1 MSLRPCAKAPDGS
14 DIACVTIGDDQLQA
28 TIISFG
34 ACLKDLRLKSF
45 DYPLVLGFK
54 KVEDYITNA
63 AYFGAVVGR
72 NANRIA
78 KGKCVLE
85 GHALKLTMAENDQ
98 HQLHGGPNG
107 SSFRNWKLVSATA
120 NQVVLQDNLPDGHMG
135 FPGHL
140 AVQVTYTVEHN
151 VLDVKIEATT
161 DQTTLCNFA
170 LHNYFN
176 LDNTLTLKDH
186 YLSVAANTYLA
197 TDTSG
202 IPLGHEASVANTDKD
217 YLQLKSL
224 DGLAQKPSLDHNFCI
239 NHFSGKLKPVALLQS
254 RLSGISMQLFSCEA
268 GLQVYDAAHVNVNAQ
283 EALHARPYTAYAAL
297 ALEPQGWPNAANE
310 GAFPSVV
317 LHPKDVYS
325 QHTRFAFDI
334 DAH

>member
-14 DIACVTIGDDQLQA
+14 DITCVTIGDDQLQA

-161 DQTTLCNFA
+161 DQTTL
-170 LHNYFN
+170 
-176 LDNTLTLKDH
+176 
-186 YLSVAANTYLA
+186 
-197 TDTSG
+197 
-202 IPLGHEASVANTDKD
+202 
-217 YLQLKSL
+217 
-224 DGLAQKPSLDHNFCI
+224 
-239 NHFSGKLKPVALLQS
+239 
-254 RLSGISMQLFSCEA
+254 
-268 GLQVYDAAHVNVNAQ
+268 
-283 EALHARPYTAYAAL
+283 
-297 ALEPQGWPNAANE
+297 
-310 GAFPSVV
+310 
-317 LHPKDVYS
+317 
-325 QHTRFAFDI
+325 
-334 DAH
+334 